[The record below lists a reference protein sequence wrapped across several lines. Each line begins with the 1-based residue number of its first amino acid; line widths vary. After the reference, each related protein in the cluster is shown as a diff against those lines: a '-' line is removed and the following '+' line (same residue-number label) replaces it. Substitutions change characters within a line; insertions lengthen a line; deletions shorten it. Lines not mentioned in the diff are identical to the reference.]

1 MRMPITRSSFGFT
14 LVELMVTLA
23 VATILL
29 VLATPSFVD
38 MPTMWVHNIRNVG
51 DRELLTMFWAD
62 QLLDAG
68 RPDQYPEK
76 VTP

>member
-1 MRMPITRSSFGFT
+1 
-14 LVELMVTLA
+14 
-23 VATILL
+23 
-29 VLATPSFVD
+29 VD

-51 DRELLTMFWAD
+51 DGELLTMFWAD
-62 QLLDAG
+62 QLLDAD